1 MDIQVGY
8 NALGDFRL
16 SALGDGDLDIPA
28 LNQQEGT
35 FTNMNKRVLPTNVA
49 LDYDGYVLNDIVQ
62 ELIDAPELTIEWTP
76 HLPKSKGF
84 KAIEFDAL
92 PNRYL
97 NDGTED
103 RGYRLDVVEVEP
115 NPSKIEKF
123 DDKSVLD
130 GQIAYR
136 CNPQRQFNDF
146 TNKAHQIFEELWAIC
161 ESRELAKSSSKRVIV
176 SLD

>member
-1 MDIQVGY
+1 
-8 NALGDFRL
+8 
-16 SALGDGDLDIPA
+16 
-28 LNQQEGT
+28 
-35 FTNMNKRVLPTNVA
+35 VA

-115 NPSKIEKF
+115 KTSKDRRNF
-123 DDKSVLD
+123 D
-130 GQIAYR
+130 
-136 CNPQRQFNDF
+136 
-146 TNKAHQIFEELWAIC
+146 
-161 ESRELAKSSSKRVIV
+161 
-176 SLD
+176 